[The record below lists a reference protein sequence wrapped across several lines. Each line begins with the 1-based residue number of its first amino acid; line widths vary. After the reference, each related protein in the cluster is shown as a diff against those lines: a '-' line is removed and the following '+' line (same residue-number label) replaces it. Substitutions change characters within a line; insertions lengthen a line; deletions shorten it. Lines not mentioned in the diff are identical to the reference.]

1 MTASLPA
8 ASGATLRIPR
18 WIQDGFTPLAAE
30 LRQRWHLHMIIALVL
45 AACYQHLLFN
55 LTPSLPYVLA
65 VLERG
70 ATVERGDL
78 IVFRFEGGEIGP
90 YLKGQWFFKRVAG
103 LPGDTVEVEGQNVFI
118 NATPVGFAKPR
129 TRTGEPLEP
138 IAPGPIPPG
147 RYYVQGTHPDSFDS
161 RYRVNGLIRAEQ
173 IVGVAHKV
181 F

>member
-1 MTASLPA
+1 MTVHTSA
-8 ASGATLRIPR
+8 ASVALLRFCR
-18 WIQDGFTPLAAE
+18 SMQRGFTPLAAE
-30 LRQRWHLHMIIALVL
+30 LRQRWQLHAIIALAV

-90 YLKGQWFFKRVAG
+90 YLKGQWFFKRVVG
-103 LPGDTVEVEGQNVFI
+103 LPGDAIRVEGQNVFV
-118 NATPVGFAKPR
+118 NATSVGFAKSR

-147 RYYVQGTHPDSFDS
+147 RYYVQGTHPDSFDA
-161 RYRVNGLIRAEQ
+161 RYRLNGLIRAEQ
-173 IVGVAHKV
+173 IVGVAHAV
-181 F
+181 W

>member
-1 MTASLPA
+1 MTGHRSAQSTTA
-8 ASGATLRIPR
+8 QDCRR
-18 WIQDGFTPLAAE
+18 WIQRVLTPLGAE
-30 LRQRWHLHMIIALVL
+30 LRQRWQLHVIIALVV
-45 AACYQHLLFN
+45 AVSYQHLLFN
-55 LTPSLPYVLA
+55 VTPSLPYVLA

-70 ATVERGDL
+70 ATIQRGDL

-103 LPGDTVEVEGQNVFI
+103 VPGDTVRVEGQNVFV

-129 TRTGEPLEP
+129 THTGEPLEP

-173 IVGVAHKV
+173 IVGVAHAV

>member
-1 MTASLPA
+1 MTGHRSALASA
-8 ASGATLRIPR
+8 ARDGCRWLQRVLTPFGA
-18 WIQDGFTPLAAE
+18 E
-30 LRQRWHLHMIIALVL
+30 VRQRWPLHVLIALVL
-45 AACYQHLLFN
+45 AASYQHLLFN

-70 ATVERGDL
+70 ATVQRGAM
-78 IVFRFEGGEIGP
+78 IVFRFDGGEIGP

-103 LPGDTVEVEGQNVFI
+103 VPGDMVRVRPEWFV

-129 TRTGEPLEP
+129 SHAGEPLEP

-147 RYYVQGTHPDSFDS
+147 HYYVQGTHPDSFDS

-173 IVGVAHKV
+173 ILGVAHPV

>member
-1 MTASLPA
+1 M
-8 ASGATLRIPR
+8 
-18 WIQDGFTPLAAE
+18 
-30 LRQRWHLHMIIALVL
+30 
-45 AACYQHLLFN
+45 
-55 LTPSLPYVLA
+55 LA

-90 YLKGQWFFKRVAG
+90 YLKGQWFFKRVVG
-103 LPGDTVEVEGQNVFI
+103 LPGDTVQVEGQNVFV

-161 RYRVNGLIRAEQ
+161 RYRVNGLIRTEQ

-181 F
+181 W

>member
-1 MTASLPA
+1 MTWDLAA
-8 ASGATLRIPR
+8 ASAVALRLRR
-18 WIQDGFTPLAAE
+18 WMQRGFTPLAAE
-30 LRQRWHLHMIIALVL
+30 LRQRWQLHVIIALVV

-103 LPGDTVEVEGQNVFI
+103 LPGDTVRVDGQNVFV

-138 IAPGPIPPG
+138 IAPGPIPAG
-147 RYYVQGTHPDSFDS
+147 RYYVQGAHPDSFDS

-181 F
+181 W

>member
-1 MTASLPA
+1 MTEHTSA
-8 ASGATLRIPR
+8 ASVAVLRLCR
-18 WIQDGFTPLAAE
+18 WIQRGFTPLAAE
-30 LRQRWHLHMIIALVL
+30 LRQRWQLHVIIALVV

-103 LPGDTVEVEGQNVFI
+103 LPGDTVEVEGQNVFV

-138 IAPGPIPPG
+138 IVPGPIPPG

-161 RYRVNGLIRAEQ
+161 RYRVNGLIHAEQ

>member
-1 MTASLPA
+1 MTWDLATASG
-8 ASGATLRIPR
+8 GALRLR
-18 WIQDGFTPLAAE
+18 CWVQHRLTPLAAE
-30 LRQRWHLHMIIALVL
+30 LRQRWQVHVIIALVV

-65 VLERG
+65 VLDRG

-103 LPGDTVEVEGQNVFI
+103 LPGDTVRVDGQNVFV

-161 RYRVNGLIRAEQ
+161 RYRSNGLIRAEQ

>member
-1 MTASLPA
+1 MTGHLSAQSTTARDCCL
-8 ASGATLRIPR
+8 
-18 WIQDGFTPLAAE
+18 WIQRRLTPFGEE
-30 LRQRWHLHMIIALVL
+30 LRQRWQLHVIIALVV
-45 AACYQHLLFN
+45 AASYQHLLFN
-55 LTPSLPYVLA
+55 VTPSLPYVLA

-70 ATVERGDL
+70 APVQRGDL

-103 LPGDTVEVEGQNVFI
+103 VPGDTVRVEGQNVFV
-118 NATPVGFAKPR
+118 NATAVGFAKPR
-129 TRTGEPLEP
+129 TYTGEPLEP

-173 IVGVAHKV
+173 IVGVAHAV